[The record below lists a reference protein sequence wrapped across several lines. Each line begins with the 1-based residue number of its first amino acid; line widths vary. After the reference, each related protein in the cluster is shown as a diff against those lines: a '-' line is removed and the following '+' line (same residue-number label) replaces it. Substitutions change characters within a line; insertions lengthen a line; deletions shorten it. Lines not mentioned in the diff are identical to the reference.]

1 MKKLLL
7 IPLLGLNLFAT
18 DLIDIY
24 RYQGINPIIK
34 SFENNLT
41 SKQFWLNRLKNRD
54 LKFGY
59 FEIPRFI
66 LLCNKTTRQ
75 LWVYK
80 FKQRK
85 LTLIKH
91 FDNLIVGKLGEK
103 EKQGDLKTPI
113 GDYRL
118 TARIIPKNT
127 YYGPLAF
134 VTNYPNT
141 FDKIH
146 HKGGYGIWIH
156 GRPLDGKSRPDLS
169 KGCIVLKNSDMLELG
184 NILDHCKTELF
195 IAQKP
200 FFANKEDIASILA
213 TLYKWRQ
220 AWRESDLDKYKI
232 FYDKEFIKA
241 DGQKLKQFLNYKKR
255 VFDLRKHQNVQIF
268 FSNIEIMPYQN
279 IEHHIIYKIT
289 FYEKYLADNFKFEGK
304 KELYMIKRG
313 DNFKIL
319 IEH

>member
-7 IPLLGLNLFAT
+7 IPLLGLNLFAA

-24 RYQGINPIIK
+24 RYHGIQPVIK
-34 SFENNLT
+34 AFENNLT
-41 SKQFWLNRLKNRD
+41 SQKYWLERLKNRD

-66 LLCNKTTRQ
+66 LLCNKKTRQ

-118 TARIIPKNT
+118 TARIVPKNT

-146 HKGGYGIWIH
+146 NKDGYGIWIH

-169 KGCIVLKNSDMLELG
+169 KGCIVLKNSDILELG

-195 IAQKP
+195 IAQQP
-200 FFANKEDIASILA
+200 FFANKEDIATILA
-213 TLYKWRQ
+213 TLYKWRE

-232 FYDKEFIKA
+232 FYDKEFKKA
-241 DGQKLKQFLNYKKR
+241 DGQNLKKFLNYKRK
-255 VFDLRKHQNVQIF
+255 VFNIRKNQNVKIF

-279 IEHHIIYKIT
+279 IEHKIIYKIT
-289 FYEKYLADNFKFEGK
+289 FSEKYLADNFKFEGK

-313 DNFKIL
+313 KEFKIL
-319 IEH
+319 IEK

>member
-1 MKKLLL
+1 MKKILLTT
-7 IPLLGLNLFAT
+7 LLGINLFAT

-24 RYQGINPIIK
+24 RHQGINPIIK

-41 SKQFWLNRLKNRD
+41 SQKFWLKKLKNRD

-103 EKQGDLKTPI
+103 EKEGDLKTPI
-113 GDYRL
+113 GDYKL

-146 HKGGYGIWIH
+146 HKSGYGIWIH

-169 KGCIVLKNSDMLELG
+169 KGCIVVKNSDMLELG
-184 NILDHCKTELF
+184 KILDHCKTELF

-200 FFANKEDIASILA
+200 FFANKKDIASILA

-220 AWRESDLDKYKI
+220 AWRESNLDKYST
-232 FYDKEFIKA
+232 FYDKEFIRA
-241 DGQKLKQFLNYKKR
+241 NGQTLKSFLNYKQK
-255 VFDLRKHQNVQIF
+255 VFNFRKHQNVQIF

-289 FYEKYLADNFKFEGK
+289 LYEKYLADNFKFEGE

-319 IEH
+319 IEN